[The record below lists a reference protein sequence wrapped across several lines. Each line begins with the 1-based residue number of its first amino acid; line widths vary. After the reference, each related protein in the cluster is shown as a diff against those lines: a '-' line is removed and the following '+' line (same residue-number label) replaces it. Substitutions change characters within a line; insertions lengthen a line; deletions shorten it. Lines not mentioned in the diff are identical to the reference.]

1 MYILSIGFCK
11 FAMTINIDIT
21 AINNETVKNT
31 SKAKEIHIKI
41 FIHKI
46 IKFIFN
52 VFNIFN
58 HNNLL
63 PSAFSADF

>member
-41 FIHKI
+41 FRFVNK
-46 IKFIFN
+46 N
-52 VFNIFN
+52 
-58 HNNLL
+58 
-63 PSAFSADF
+63 A